1 MSKKPE
7 FESYNWIPG
16 YENYTVSDY
25 GRIYNSSTREYI
37 KPYEKNGYLYVDLC
51 KNGEKRHCTV
61 SRLVATAF
69 CKNLNPEEF
78 TEVDHINGNTK
89 DNRAV
94 NLEKKKKKTNIER
107 RDYNRKLRL
116 SQGL

>member
-37 KPYEKNGYLYVDLC
+37 KPYEKNCYL
-51 KNGEKRHCTV
+51 E
-61 SRLVATAF
+61 
-69 CKNLNPEEF
+69 LN
-78 TEVDHINGNTK
+78 T
-89 DNRAV
+89 
-94 NLEKKKKKTNIER
+94 
-107 RDYNRKLRL
+107 
-116 SQGL
+116 